1 MTRGVPLLVLLGA
14 LVVAAV
20 AFQRAR
26 SPFLRIE
33 AERELAERV
42 AAQAADDLEVV
53 DVLAL
58 RELLGVE
65 RDELELHV
73 AARAF
78 SELRT
83 QFEGSELLAI
93 LAVHGEL
100 ERVEDALRRTGGD
113 IGEAEALARLWPEAV
128 AATRFARMRE
138 RFAGREPA
146 GRR

>member
-1 MTRGVPLLVLLGA
+1 MTRGIPLLVLLGA

-33 AERELAERV
+33 AERDVAVRV
-42 AAQAADDLEVV
+42 ASAAADDLAVV

-58 RELLGVE
+58 RELLGVD

-78 SELRT
+78 S
-83 QFEGSELLAI
+83 
-93 LAVHGEL
+93 
-100 ERVEDALRRTGGD
+100 
-113 IGEAEALARLWPEAV
+113 
-128 AATRFARMRE
+128 
-138 RFAGREPA
+138 
-146 GRR
+146 

>member
-1 MTRGVPLLVLLGA
+1 MTRGIPLLVLLGA
-14 LVVAAV
+14 LVLAAV

-33 AERELAERV
+33 AERDLAVRV

-65 RDELELHV
+65 RDELEIHL
-73 AARAF
+73 AARTF
-78 SELRT
+78 STLRAR
-83 QFEGSELLAI
+83 FDGSELLAI
-93 LAVHGEL
+93 LGVAGEL
-100 ERVEDALRRTGGD
+100 ERVEDALRRAGGD
-113 IGEAEALARLWPEAV
+113 VAETEAFVRLWPEAV

-138 RFAGREPA
+138 RFASREP
-146 GRR
+146 GPDR

>member
-1 MTRGVPLLVLLGA
+1 MTRGIPLLVLLGA
-14 LVVAAV
+14 LVLAAV

-33 AERELAERV
+33 AERDLAARIAE
-42 AAQAADDLEVV
+42 QAADDLEVV

-78 SELRT
+78 STLRSR
-83 QFEGSELLAI
+83 FGGSELLAI
-93 LAVHGEL
+93 LGVVGEL
-100 ERVEDALRRTGGD
+100 ERVEDAWGRSGGD
-113 IGEAEALARLWPEAV
+113 VAATEALARLWPEAV
-128 AATRFARMRE
+128 AATRFERMRE
-138 RFAGREPA
+138 RFASRDPA
-146 GRR
+146 VR

>member
-14 LVVAAV
+14 LVLAAV

-33 AERELAERV
+33 AERDLAERV
-42 AAQAADDLEVV
+42 ATQAADDLEVV

-78 SELRT
+78 SACRAR
-83 QFEGSELLAI
+83 FGGSELLAI
-93 LAVHGEL
+93 LCVTEQLG
-100 ERVEDALRRTGGD
+100 RVEDAFLRTGED
-113 IGEAEALARLWPEAV
+113 VAATEELVRLWPEAV

-138 RFAGREPA
+138 RFALREPTD
-146 GRR
+146 R